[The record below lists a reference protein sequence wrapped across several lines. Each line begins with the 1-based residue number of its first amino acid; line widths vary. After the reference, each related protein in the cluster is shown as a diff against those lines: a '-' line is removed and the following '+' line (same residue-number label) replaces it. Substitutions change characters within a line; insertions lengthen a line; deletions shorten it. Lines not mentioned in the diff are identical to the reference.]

1 MCFYNDTWT
10 EITSENA
17 LELYNV
23 IDIYVYD
30 PKTHESWKLEVDEN
44 VERGIEAINIVGCVL
59 FRETYIK
66 QLKK

>member
-1 MCFYNDTWT
+1 MDWHNDTWT

-17 LELYNV
+17 LKLYNV
-23 IDIYVYD
+23 IEIFVYD
-30 PKTHESWKLEVDEN
+30 PKTYSSWKLEVDEN
-44 VERGIEAINIVGCVL
+44 VERGIEAIDIVGCVL

>member
-1 MCFYNDTWT
+1 MDWHNDTWT
-10 EITSENA
+10 EISSQNA
-17 LELYNV
+17 LKLYNV

-30 PKTHESWKLEVDEN
+30 PKTYSSWKLEVDEN
-44 VERGIEAINIVGCVL
+44 VERGIEAIDIVGCVL

>member
-10 EITSENA
+10 EISSADA
-17 LELYNV
+17 LGLYNV
-23 IDIYVYD
+23 IPIYVYD

-44 VERGIEAINIVGCVL
+44 VERGIEAIDIVGCVL

>member
-1 MCFYNDTWT
+1 MDFHNDNWT

-17 LELYNV
+17 LKLYNV

-30 PKTHESWKLEVDEN
+30 PKTYSSWKLEVDEN
-44 VERGIEAINIVGCVL
+44 VERGIEAIDIVGCVL

>member
-1 MCFYNDTWT
+1 MDWHNTWT

-17 LELYNV
+17 LKLYNV
-23 IDIYVYD
+23 IDIFVYD
-30 PKTHESWKLEVDEN
+30 PKTYSSWKLEVDEN
-44 VERGIEAINIVGCVL
+44 VERGIEAIDIVGCVL

>member
-1 MCFYNDTWT
+1 MCFYNDTCN
-10 EITSENA
+10 EISSADA

-23 IDIYVYD
+23 IEIYVYD
-30 PKTHESWKLEVDEN
+30 PKAHESWKLEVDEN
-44 VERGIEAINIVGCVL
+44 VERAIEAIDIVGCVL

>member
-1 MCFYNDTWT
+1 MGFYNDTWI
-10 EITSENA
+10 EITSQNA

-23 IDIYVYD
+23 IEIFVYD
-30 PKTHESWKLEVDEN
+30 PKNHTSWRLEVDEN
-44 VERGIEAINIVGCVL
+44 VELGIEAISIVGCVL

>member
-1 MCFYNDTWT
+1 MDYLNDTWT
-10 EITSENA
+10 EISSADA

-23 IDIYVYD
+23 IDIFVYD

-44 VERGIEAINIVGCVL
+44 VERGIEAIDIVGCVL